1 MLWSRESQ
9 KQLRDKI
16 LIFCSIIFNIP
27 TLVQMK
33 KKTFLGLI

>member
-9 KQLRDKI
+9 EQLTDKI
-16 LIFCSIIFNIP
+16 LIFCSIIFNMP

-33 KKTFLGLI
+33 KTFS